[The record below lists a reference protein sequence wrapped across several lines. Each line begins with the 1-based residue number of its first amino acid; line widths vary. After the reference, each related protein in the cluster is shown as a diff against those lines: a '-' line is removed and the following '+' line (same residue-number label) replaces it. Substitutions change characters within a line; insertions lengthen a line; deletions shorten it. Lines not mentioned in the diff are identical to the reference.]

1 MRDASTNAVLLIGI
15 LVAFVTVVAIMIRK
29 SMNSTEELRR
39 ELEKGYS
46 VPEDGDD
53 EWADGNGAE
62 RNTNRVHL
70 VLTVFFLIVHL
81 VLLVRI
87 LRSCAVPE
95 DPINH
100 MP

>member
-1 MRDASTNAVLLIGI
+1 MTSASINFVVIISILI
-15 LVAFVTVVAIMIRK
+15 AFVVVVAIMIRK

-46 VPEDGDD
+46 VPKDGDD

-70 VLTVFFLIVHL
+70 VLTLFFLIVHL

-87 LRSCAVPE
+87 LRSCAVPK